1 MCPTYNPGVNP
12 GHGPAQSI
20 AKDNLRKRD
29 KNLAETGAQKTN
41 EINKKSSERV
51 KKCSVPLHN

>member
-41 EINKKSSERV
+41 EINIKSSERV
-51 KKCSVPLHN
+51 